1 MNMIASKSMP
11 TIPNN
16 PSIFG
21 SIIQKNIQT
30 TPITCPIDNGGC
42 LIALYRG
49 YYIIL
54 VNN

>member
-21 SIIQKNIQT
+21 SII
-30 TPITCPIDNGGC
+30 PE
-42 LIALYRG
+42 L
-49 YYIIL
+49 L
-54 VNN
+54 VDYLAMT